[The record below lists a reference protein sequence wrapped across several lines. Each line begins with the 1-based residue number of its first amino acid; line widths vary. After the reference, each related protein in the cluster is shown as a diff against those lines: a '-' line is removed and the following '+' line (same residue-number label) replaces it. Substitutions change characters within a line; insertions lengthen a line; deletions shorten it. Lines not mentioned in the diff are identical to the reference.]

1 MSKRLLKQ
9 FFSYLLN
16 CIVEEYDRKASY
28 QELIE
33 RLRRSN
39 CRDILTNKNLLSDN
53 DVVQL
58 LRPYVN
64 DSMLMNLIV
73 ANVQQTVPHQKISK
87 LLQQQPVVLVAS
99 PVQSLPKG
107 NESAIKQASTIIV
120 QHEETVNTSESM
132 EVSVD
137 PGMFLADEESITIE
151 DDEETVSA
159 TEANIETAKLN
170 HIEEEGDV
178 EIVTRKQPVEKKVS
192 FKDDPPA
199 SKEIINTEK
208 YVCSSCPETFTS
220 HTDLQN
226 HVVTHLITSTSS
238 ATSTK
243 TSESANDSPPK
254 KRRAREEKLR
264 SKRRK
269 IMIRI
274 NPSPSKRNVREKARV
289 LPKFV
294 CAICNK
300 SLSSKRNLTL
310 HHETHKEPNGK
321 FKCDGDGC
329 KKLFGKLENFVKHR
343 QEAHEKP
350 TRRKKHVN
358 EK

>member
-1 MSKRLLKQ
+1 M
-9 FFSYLLN
+9 
-16 CIVEEYDRKASY
+16 
-28 QELIE
+28 
-33 RLRRSN
+33 
-39 CRDILTNKNLLSDN
+39 SDN

-73 ANVQQTVPHQKISK
+73 ANVQQTTVPHQKISK
-87 LLQQQPVVLVAS
+87 LFQQQPVLLVAS
-99 PVQSLPKG
+99 SIQSQSKLID
-107 NESAIKQASTIIV
+107 SAIKQPKPSTITM
-120 QHEETVNTSESM
+120 QHEEAVPTSESM

-137 PGMFLADEESITIE
+137 PGMFLADEESIMIE

-159 TEANIETAKLN
+159 TESKIETVKLN
-170 HIEEEGDV
+170 QFKEQSDNEAM
-178 EIVTRKQPVEKKVS
+178 TKKPLEKKVT
-192 FKDDPPA
+192 FKEDVQAD
-199 SKEIINTEK
+199 SNEIINTQN
-208 YVCSSCPETFTS
+208 YVCSSCPECFTS

-243 TSESANDSPPK
+243 INDSAIETPTK
-254 KRRAREEKLR
+254 KRKAKEERMR
-264 SKRRK
+264 SRRRK

-274 NPSPSKRNVREKARV
+274 NPSPSKRNVREKAKI
-289 LPKFV
+289 LPKYV
-294 CAICNK
+294 CAICKK
-300 SLSSKRNLTL
+300 SLSSKRNLHL
-310 HHETHKEPNGK
+310 HHETHRQPKNGR

-329 KKLFGKLENFVKHR
+329 RKLFGKLENFVKHR

-350 TRRKKHVN
+350 TKRKKNLN